1 MIQHITRPFKEFF
14 KLEASS
20 GIMLLVAAV
29 LALIISN
36 GSYSDDY
43 FSILK
48 KYITLGTE
56 SFGLKLSVLHWI
68 NDVLMAIF
76 FFFVSLEIKREFLQG
91 ELSNPKQALLPII
104 GAIGGMAVPAL
115 FYIIVN
121 YSDSTTLKGWAIP
134 SATDIAFS
142 LGVLSLLGKR
152 VPISLK
158 VFLTALAIIDD
169 LGAIVI
175 IAFFYSGNIQIIYLL
190 LMLAS
195 IIILILLNRFKIN
208 IFLPYL
214 IVGIFLWDFTH
225 QSGVHATI
233 AGVLLALTIPHNT
246 NENKNSLLLKLEH
259 GLAPYVAFGIMPIF
273 AFANA
278 GVSLEGLTF
287 ATLLNPVPLGIVLGL
302 FFGKQI
308 GVFVL
313 SYISVKLKIAD
324 KPSSSTWPAFYA
336 VSILTG
342 IGFTMSLF
350 VGNLAF
356 ANNLEYMDGVK
367 IGVLA
372 GSLISTLFGYFL
384 LLLFSKNDK

>member
-1 MIQHITRPFKEFF
+1 
-14 KLEASS
+14 
-20 GIMLLVAAV
+20 
-29 LALIISN
+29 
-36 GSYSDDY
+36 
-43 FSILK
+43 
-48 KYITLGTE
+48 
-56 SFGLKLSVLHWI
+56 
-68 NDVLMAIF
+68 MAIF
-76 FFFVSLEIKREFLQG
+76 FFFVTLEIKREFIQG
-91 ELSNPKQALLPII
+91 ELSNIKQALLPII
-104 GAIGGMAVPAL
+104 GAVGGMVVPAL
-115 FYIIVN
+115 FYIIIN
-121 YSDSTTLKGWAIP
+121 FENPETLNGWAIP

-175 IAFFYSGNIQIIYLL
+175 IAFFYSGNIEVMYLL
-190 LMLAS
+190 LMLIS
-195 IIILILLNRFKIN
+195 LISLIALNKYKVTN
-208 IFLPYL
+208 FLPYL
-214 IVGIFLWDFTH
+214 IVGILLWDFTH
-225 QSGVHATI
+225 QSGIHATI

-246 NENKNSLLLKLEH
+246 KVNKNSLLLKLEH
-259 GLAPYVAFGIMPIF
+259 GLSPYVAFGIMPLF

-278 GVSLEGLTF
+278 GVSLKGLTF

-308 GVFVL
+308 GVFAL
-313 SYISVKLKIAD
+313 SFISVKLKIAD
-324 KPSSSTWPAFYA
+324 KPNNSTWLTFYA

-356 ANNLEYMDGVK
+356 ANDLQYIDGVK

-372 GSLISTLFGYFL
+372 GSLLSTVFGYVL
-384 LLLFSKNDK
+384 LLIFSKK